1 MKATRSPRVVCS
13 GIIVT
18 DHVCAPVDHMPV
30 TGELIL
36 TDTIDLTLGGCAA
49 NVSTALAKLGT
60 QATLVGR
67 IGDDIAGVVVRE
79 LLEKA
84 GVNTQ
89 GLIRSEGIATSQ
101 TLIVNVKGQDRR
113 FIHTYGSNSRFVAAD
128 IPLEPTPEI
137 LYLGGYLLMQSCRP
151 EELATVLKK
160 ARANGAKTILDVVTP
175 GKADYLPWLEPVLP
189 EVDYFLPND
198 HEGHLIT
205 GLPSPLEQAQLFRKA
220 GAMNVLITQGDKGT
234 LWLGD
239 NLHLEADIFR
249 VPFVDGSGSGDA
261 FAAGLILGLLENRS
275 PEENLTIASAVGA
288 SCVRALGTTQG
299 IFTRAELD
307 AFLATNRLAVRKT
320 G

>member
-1 MKATRSPRVVCS
+1 MPAVASNRVVCS

-18 DHVCAPVDHMPV
+18 DHVCAPVEHMPAA
-30 TGELIL
+30 GELIL

-49 NVSTALAKLGT
+49 NVSTALAKLGI
-60 QATLVGR
+60 QARLVGR

-84 GVNTQ
+84 GVDTR
-89 GLIRSEGIATSQ
+89 GLIRSDGIATSQ

-113 FIHTYGSNSRFVAAD
+113 FIHTYGSNSRFVASD

-137 LYLGGYLLMQSCRP
+137 LYLGGYLLMQACRP
-151 EELATVLKK
+151 EELAPVLKK
-160 ARANGAKTILDVVTP
+160 ARAGGAKTILDVVTP

-205 GLPSPLEQAQLFRKA
+205 GHSSPLEQARLFRKL
-220 GAMNVLITQGDKGT
+220 GAKHVLITQGDKGT

-239 NLHLEADIFR
+239 NIHLEADIFR

-261 FAAGLILGLLENRS
+261 FAAGLILGLLEKKS
-275 PEENLTIASAVGA
+275 VEETLTTASAVGA

-307 AFLATNRLAVRKT
+307 LFLAGNQLPKRKM

>member
-1 MKATRSPRVVCS
+1 MSAAHPPRVVCS

-18 DHVCAPVDHMPV
+18 DHVCAPVGHMPAA
-30 TGELIL
+30 GELVL

-60 QATLVGR
+60 EASLVGR

-84 GVNTQ
+84 GVDTR

-101 TLIVNVKGQDRR
+101 TLIVNVQGQDRR

-128 IPLEPTPEI
+128 IPVEPTPEI
-137 LYLGGYLLMQSCRP
+137 LYLGGYLLMQGCRP
-151 EELATVLKK
+151 EELAPVLKK
-160 ARANGAKTILDVVTP
+160 ARANGSRTILDVVTP

-198 HEGHLIT
+198 HEGQLIT
-205 GLPSPLEQAQLFRKA
+205 GLSSPLEQARLFRDL
-220 GAMNVLITQGDKGT
+220 GARHVLITQGDKGT

-261 FAAGLILGLLENRS
+261 FAAGLILGLLENR
-275 PEENLTIASAVGA
+275 PPVETLTLASAVGA

-299 IFTRAELD
+299 VFTRAELD
-307 AFLATNRLAVRKT
+307 AFLAGNRLTVRT
-320 G
+320 NG